1 MDLQSLKPQGYI
13 DGNWCGADSG
23 ETFAI
28 DNPATGK
35 TIAQMPR
42 MGAAE
47 THRAIDAMAKAFP
60 AWRERTAAERAA
72 LLQEWHR
79 RIQEH
84 SEGLAKIMTLEQ
96 GKPLAEA
103 RGEVGYGNGFI
114 LWFAEQ
120 CRRDHGFV
128 LPSFKPNTEVRVTRE
143 PIGPAALITPW
154 NFPVAMITRKAG
166 AALAAGCPVL
176 MKPAEL
182 TPLCA
187 AALVML
193 AEESGFPA
201 GVINLVTGASAPIGQ
216 AMCARPEVRAL
227 SFTGSTPVG
236 KLLAGQCAPTLKKLS
251 LELGGNAAFIVFDD
265 ADPELAADQAVLSK
279 FRNSGQTC
287 VCANR
292 FFVQDGIYDEF
303 AAALSARVEK
313 MKVGNGLEE
322 GVTQGPLIS
331 EAAVAKVK
339 QHIEDAVQR
348 GARILT
354 GGQQPEIGGRFFQP
368 TVLADV
374 PDGCQIDGE
383 ETFGPVAPLYRFAD
397 EKEVISRANA
407 TEMGLASYL
416 CTRDLGRAQ
425 RVSRALEAGIIGVN
439 EGIIS
444 SETAP
449 FGGVKQSGLGRE
461 GSIFGLEEYQEIKYT
476 LIGYPPPPA

>member
-13 DGNWCGADSG
+13 DGSWCGADSG

-28 DNPATGK
+28 DNPATGE
-35 TIAQMPR
+35 TIAHMPR

-47 THRAIDAMAKAFP
+47 THRAIDAMVAAFP
-60 AWRERTAAERAA
+60 AWRERTAADRAA
-72 LLQEWHR
+72 LLKEWHR

-103 RGEVGYGNGFI
+103 RGEVGYGNSFI

-120 CRRDHGFV
+120 CRRDLGFV

-193 AEESGFPA
+193 AEESGFPP
-201 GVINLVTGASAPIGQ
+201 GVINLVTGTSAPIGQ

-265 ADPELAADQAVLSK
+265 ADPELAADQAMLSK

-292 FFVQDGIYDEF
+292 FYVQDGIYDEF
-303 AAALSARVEK
+303 AAAFCARVETLR
-313 MKVGNGLEE
+313 VGNGLEE

-331 EAAVAKVK
+331 EAAVDKVK

-354 GGQQPEIGGRFFQP
+354 GGRQPELGGRFFQP

-374 PDGCQIDGE
+374 PDGCRIDCE
-383 ETFGPVAPLYRFAD
+383 ETFGPVAPLYRFAE
-397 EKEVISRANA
+397 EKEAISRANA

-425 RVSRALEAGIIGVN
+425 RVSRALEAGILGVN

-444 SETAP
+444 SETVP

-476 LIGYPPPPA
+476 LIGYPPSPA